1 MLTNRL
7 IDDHIVEYPGYG
19 NFKICGGN
27 KMLKFRAESFL
38 AKEPATLEWLQSL
51 EADSLLIDV
60 GANIGMYTI
69 PASLFHVEKVI
80 AVEPE
85 IKNYNMLLAN
95 LAANKISPEKCEAFP
110 VAVST
115 QFRNQFARLYLTKD
129 EVGASCHQVGNNQ
142 DFKLRSLDGERL
154 YRNVFC
160 ASLSQIVE
168 QASRDHDGPIHVKVD
183 VDGIESDVCQ
193 SLFNDRIISKISS
206 LQIGLNDSIKEHCD
220 LIVLLNC
227 VGLYFD
233 DAQVQKA
240 RRKQGDFLGF
250 AEYIF
255 RRCLPDGV
263 VSRMPDQVV
272 SRLGGQLE
280 LSFPRV
286 KPDVTGYFIENAG
299 HNIVGYSRLPA
310 SFVVKDL
317 FNHIKCSQLFHDVA
331 IKTLSDSPRS
341 VDFISAQG
349 EMQNQSLRY
358 KIDVDLIKI
367 LAPEY
372 LRELNALVSGSTM
385 MKSALKAVAYAVS
398 LSCVQSNPLGQESDG
413 DFRNKRLIGRV
424 RHFID
429 LWGYSLS
436 RHHDSSDTLCA
447 LIVPIFPYSTSTS
460 IVSGSPID
468 RQYASQIDLEKLQP
482 DAFLRDIYYATTDE
496 APKTLS
502 FFRNKKSFADQCDS
516 SDAWSLETLPYC
528 FSTVDLRPGE
538 GLLLPNILCK
548 MITKKDSPESRAI
561 RRLMQN
567 CGHGILPGVRDYY
580 RPILLLDYM
589 FVDASLLGT
598 IQKTSDLLVD
608 YGDASEFVANLV
620 RR

>member
-1 MLTNRL
+1 MSSDQLMG
-7 IDDHIVEYPGYG
+7 DHTVEYPGYG
-19 NFKICGGN
+19 EFKICSGN

-38 AKEPATLEWLQSL
+38 VKEPTTLEWLQSL

-60 GANIGMYTI
+60 GANIGIYTI
-69 PASLFHVEKVI
+69 PASLFHVKKVI

-95 LAANKISPEKCEAFP
+95 LAANKISPEKCEALP

-115 QFRNQFARLYLTKD
+115 QFRNQFTRLYLTKD

-142 DFKLRSLDGERL
+142 DFKLRSLDGERR

-160 ASLSQIVE
+160 TSLSQIVE

-193 SLFNDRIISKISS
+193 SLFDDGIISKISS
-206 LQIGLNDSIKEHCD
+206 LQIELNDSIKEHCD
-220 LIVLLNC
+220 LIELLNC

-240 RRKQGDFLGF
+240 RRKHGDFMGF
-250 AEYIF
+250 AEYVF
-255 RRCLPDGV
+255 RRCLPDVV
-263 VSRMPDQVV
+263 VSLIPDQVV
-272 SRLGGQLE
+272 SRLGRQLE
-280 LSFPRV
+280 FYFPRI
-286 KPDVTGYFIENAG
+286 KPDVTGYFFENAG
-299 HNIVGYSRLPA
+299 PNIVGYSRLPA
-310 SFVVKDL
+310 SFIIKDL
-317 FNHIKCSQLFHDVA
+317 FNHVKCSQLFHDLA

-341 VDFISAQG
+341 VDFIPAEG
-349 EMQNQSLRY
+349 EARNQSLRY
-358 KIDVDLIKI
+358 KIDVDLVKA

-385 MKSALKAVAYAVS
+385 MESALKAVAYAVS
-398 LSCVQSNPLGQESDG
+398 LSCVQSNPLGRESDG
-413 DFRNKRLIGRV
+413 DLRNKRLIGRV

-436 RHHDSSDTLCA
+436 RHHDSNDTLCA

-468 RQYASQIDLEKLQP
+468 RQYASQIDLDKLQP
-482 DAFLRDIYYATTDE
+482 DAFRRDTYYGTTDE

-502 FFRNKKSFADQCDS
+502 FFRHKKSFADERNS
-516 SDAWSLETLPYC
+516 SDAWSLESLPYS

-561 RRLMQN
+561 RHLMQN
-567 CGHGILPGVRDYY
+567 CGHGILPGVKDYY
-580 RPILLLDYM
+580 RPVLLLDYM
-589 FVDASLLGT
+589 FVDASQLGA
-598 IQKTSDLLVD
+598 IQKTADLFVD
-608 YGDASEFVANLV
+608 YGDASAFVRNLM

>member
-1 MLTNRL
+1 MSSDQLMG
-7 IDDHIVEYPGYG
+7 DHTVEYPGYG
-19 NFKICGGN
+19 EFKICSGN

-38 AKEPATLEWLQSL
+38 VKEPTTLEWLQSL

-60 GANIGMYTI
+60 GANIGIYTI
-69 PASLFHVEKVI
+69 PASLFHVKKVI

-95 LAANKISPEKCEAFP
+95 LAANKISPEKCEALP

-115 QFRNQFARLYLTKD
+115 QFRNQFTRLYLTKD

-142 DFKLRSLDGERL
+142 DFKLRSLDGERQ

-160 ASLSQIVE
+160 TSLSQIVE

-193 SLFNDRIISKISS
+193 SLFDDGIISKISS
-206 LQIGLNDSIKEHCD
+206 LQIELNDSIKEHCD
-220 LIVLLNC
+220 LIELLNC

-240 RRKQGDFLGF
+240 RRKQGDFMGF
-250 AEYIF
+250 AEYVF
-255 RRCLPDGV
+255 RRCLPDVV
-263 VSRMPDQVV
+263 VSLIPDQVV
-272 SRLGGQLE
+272 SRLGRQLE
-280 LSFPRV
+280 FYFPRI
-286 KPDVTGYFIENAG
+286 KPDVTGYFFENAG
-299 HNIVGYSRLPA
+299 PNIVGYSRLPA
-310 SFVVKDL
+310 SFIIKDL
-317 FNHIKCSQLFHDVA
+317 FNHVKCSQLFHDLA

-341 VDFISAQG
+341 VDFIPAEG
-349 EMQNQSLRY
+349 EARNQSLRY
-358 KIDVDLIKI
+358 KIDVDLVKA

-385 MKSALKAVAYAVS
+385 MESALKAVAYAVS
-398 LSCVQSNPLGQESDG
+398 LSCVQSNPLGRESDG
-413 DFRNKRLIGRV
+413 DLRNKRLIGRV

-436 RHHDSSDTLCA
+436 RHHDSNDTLCA

-468 RQYASQIDLEKLQP
+468 RQYASQIDLDKLQP
-482 DAFLRDIYYATTDE
+482 DAFRRDIYYGTTDE

-502 FFRNKKSFADQCDS
+502 FFRHKKSFADERNS
-516 SDAWSLETLPYC
+516 SDAWSLESLPYS

-561 RRLMQN
+561 RHLMQN
-567 CGHGILPGVRDYY
+567 CGHGILPGVKDYY
-580 RPILLLDYM
+580 RPVLLLDYM
-589 FVDASLLGT
+589 FVDASQLGA
-598 IQKTSDLLVD
+598 IQKTADLFVD
-608 YGDASEFVANLV
+608 YGDASAFVRNLM